1 MKLKPLFSFIIL
13 FLFNYSFGQ
22 LSSQQA
28 VVGVETSATS
38 NYESPEKWLQESFGS
53 FDQTQEEKTLRDA
66 NSKHFRNGDG
76 TITALIAAGN
86 INYKEGGQWKT
97 IFHSIEQS
105 STGFTNI
112 HNLFKTYYPLNA
124 NGHVLTKLPNGSEF
138 KDLLYMRMYFQ
149 TGTTQMEVKNISSS
163 PGNSNFNQLTYSN
176 VYGQGIDLR
185 LTQNTTHR
193 KLDYLISSKNALGTI
208 PNNAEWLVFEE
219 KVELPNGWTAQI
231 AGNRI
236 EVKDVNGQVQIIFE
250 KPVFKDS
257 PVHTHEEELIAN
269 VDHTNCSANH
279 KGHELI
285 GNYELVQ
292 IGNLLTIKTK
302 VPLSWML
309 DEGRVYPVI
318 IDPTVNCVPD
328 NAANWTG
335 YHTTTS
341 GSNTYTD
348 GSANFTSTNI
358 TNSVSDL
365 MILGRYDLDKVYN
378 SWMKFNIN
386 SVPDNACINSASVN
400 YRISYNFSNDPP
412 NCQVNVR
419 LRQMST
425 DPSVAFSGANNT
437 ARLADIRDGDIYQ
450 TQNLAAGSTGTG
462 WRSVGL
468 VSNLFHLTNQ
478 LPVNWFAVGINSYS
492 GGPHTSCYLESFGHS
507 STDKPFL
514 AVTYTPAYQVQ
525 FSGLT
530 PITFCAGQTQ
540 NVSVTVTNVG
550 CMPWTSGG
558 STPNNVNFSWWG
570 SWQAGNDANP
580 RQYPF
585 SGLAPGASQVVT
597 FSVTAPA
604 APGSYSIQTDLVR
617 ELDCWFR
624 GNSAPSCGP
633 GNIDYI
639 IPITVNPV
647 ALVNAGSDV
656 SSCSGG
662 NIVLNGSVTPATY
675 STSATATFAGGNS
688 SSQYDTG
695 PTTATNSPCPIN
707 LTVNIPAGA
716 TITSVNVNYAMVAL
730 GGGYMSEQRSYLQ
743 CTSAGGLK
751 EGSIHSGTG
760 GSGGT
765 QNYSRTGLN
774 IANGVSGGGAI
785 NFSLHAF
792 RTWGGSNCSATN
804 NYVNNNTFTVTV
816 FYTVPTPV
824 TWSGGPIVSGGS
836 TLTPTVNPIIT
847 TTYTLTSTLNSCNAT
862 DQLTVTINPS
872 ATPPTSISAT
882 NPLHPAYCH
891 GNTVNL
897 TSVGGTAAGAG
908 IVDVWYEHSCNTVV
922 EETWST
928 SPLLNPGWWIG
939 STTINSAN
947 GILNVTS
954 TGTDPMIYLGNLS
967 INPDVY
973 RYVQVQ
979 YRYVSGP
986 ATPGMQ
992 VFFENGSGL
1001 AESRSQRGSMIMD
1014 GSWHYL
1020 NLDMSLNYSNVNS
1033 GWIGGG
1039 TVTGLRFDFC
1049 ENTGM
1054 VMEFDF
1060 FLVSES
1066 RMIGNQANLV
1076 LNPGDTYYPTTS
1088 TQYFTRK
1095 IDNCGAT
1102 NCASTNVNLPPL
1114 GTNLS
1119 LDGENETCLVNQMGW
1134 VHFYHTSGRLI
1145 ASVNSGGQ
1153 NLGNVTITSYVEG
1166 APASVPACGFPLNT
1180 DYITAYMQRH
1190 WVVTPQ
1196 FQPATPVQ
1204 VKLPFNNVEFTNLV
1218 GVANTNPNG
1227 NDNLLVPNDLKLT
1240 KYSGPLNVNDDAVD
1254 NCPSN
1259 GGSGGATIHTQ
1270 TGTNVTTLYSLVTGA
1285 QYAEYPVPSF
1295 SELWLHGSL
1304 LNSPLPVEL
1313 ALLAA
1318 VCEENG
1324 NDVKVRWTTAS
1335 EQNSSHFTVERS
1347 VDGINWIILGT
1358 VNAAGTSTS
1367 NLNYEMIDS
1376 DTRGYSVIYYRLNQF
1391 DNNGA
1396 SKVYGPI
1403 SAECLNEQLDFEV
1416 FPNPAGT
1423 DVTVVLH
1430 GEHQEGETSIHITDI
1445 NGKEV
1450 KTIFYSEQVGKLISV
1465 DLRNL
1470 EQGIY
1475 IVRLVNGEEN
1485 NQFVRLIKQ

>member
-1 MKLKPLFSFIIL
+1 MKLKLFFSFLIL
-13 FLFNYSFGQ
+13 FIFNYSFGQ

-28 VVGVETSATS
+28 AVGIETSATS
-38 NYESPEKWLQESFGS
+38 NYESPEKWLQESFGT
-53 FDQTQEEKTLRDA
+53 FDQTQEEKSLRDKNA
-66 NSKHFRNGDG
+66 KHFKKPDG
-76 TITALIAAGN
+76 SYTAVIAAGN
-86 INYKEGGQWKT
+86 MHYWENERWNT
-97 IFHSIEQS
+97 IFHGIEPS
-105 STGFTNI
+105 
-112 HNLFKTYYPLNA
+112 A
-124 NGHVLTKLPNGSEF
+124 NGFRNITNSHKTFYPVIASNSLITVLPNGNQM
-138 KDLLYMRMYFQ
+138 KDMVEMRMYFEVNGQ
-149 TGTTQMEVKNISSS
+149 ATNSQEISGAAGTVNYNK
-163 PGNSNFNQLTYSN
+163 LTYSN
-176 VYGQGIDLR
+176 VYGPGIDLQ
-185 LTQNTTHR
+185 LTQNTTKR
-193 KLDYLISSKNALGTI
+193 KMDYVLANLSVLGAI
-208 PNNAEWLVFEE
+208 PFGSDFLVFEE
-219 KVELPNGWTAQI
+219 KVVLPIGWTAVLD
-231 AGNRI
+231 GNTI
-236 EVKDVNGQVQIIFE
+236 VILDNSGLVNLVYE
-250 KPVFKDS
+250 KPVFKDAPQLDAEGHS
-257 PVHTHEEELIAN
+257 HSNEAEGIFAISQSDN
-269 VDHTNCSANH
+269 V
-279 KGHELI
+279 
-285 GNYELVQ
+285 
-292 IGNLLTIKTK
+292 LTIKTK
-302 VPLSWML
+302 VQL
-309 DEGRVYPVI
+309 DWLADSERAFPVV
-318 IDPTVNCVPD
+318 IDPTVNLYPD
-328 NAANWTG
+328 NTAAWSGHCTAYHIDGNSAADAPLYASSAFSTG
-335 YHTTTS
+335 TNDRIMV
-341 GSNTYTD
+341 GR
-348 GSANFTSTNI
+348 TSTNY
-358 TNSVSDL
+358 SYQS
-365 MILGRYDLDKVYN
+365 YA
-378 SWMKFNIN
+378 KFNISSLPSACVN
-386 SVPDNACINSASVN
+386 SVNLN
-400 YRISYNFSNDPP
+400 YRVYYNYSSGSD
-412 NCQVNVR
+412 CNVMAR
-419 LRQMST
+419 LRHLST
-425 DPSVAFSGANNT
+425 EPVGNSWPG
-437 ARLADIRDGDIYQ
+437 RLADIRDGDIYETRQ
-450 TQNLAAGSTGTG
+450 FRCYDTGAGWVSTPMTSNLDELEAALPSGWFGVGFHTFQGGSHITCYTEIYGYSTG
-462 WRSVGL
+462 
-468 VSNLFHLTNQ
+468 
-478 LPVNWFAVGINSYS
+478 
-492 GGPHTSCYLESFGHS
+492 
-507 STDKPFL
+507 DKPYL
-514 AVTYTPAYQVQ
+514 TVDYTPNYRVS
-525 FSGLT
+525 FSSPT
-530 PITFCAGQTQ
+530 PTTFCAGQTQ
-540 NVSVTVTNVG
+540 NVSITVTNTG
-550 CMPWTSGG
+550 CRQWTSGG

-570 SWQAGNDANP
+570 SWQFGGLAGGQDNNP
-580 RQYPF
+580 RLTPF
-585 SGLAPGASQVVT
+585 INLAPGASQVVT
-597 FSVTAPA
+597 FSVTAPST
-604 APGSYSIQTDLVR
+604 PGSYSIQTDLVR
-617 ELDCWFR
+617 ELECWFR
-624 GNSAPSCGP
+624 GNGAPTCGP
-633 GNIDYI
+633 GNVDYT
-639 IPITVNPV
+639 IPIIVSDALTVS
-647 ALVNAGSDV
+647 AGIDV
-656 SSCSGG
+656 SSCSGD
-662 NIVLNGSVTPATY
+662 NTVLAGLVTPSTY
-675 STSATATFAGGNS
+675 TASTSVIYSGGDASTLYNTA
-688 SSQYDTG
+688 
-695 PTTATNSPCPIN
+695 PTIATNSSCPTL
-707 LTVNIPAGA
+707 LTVPIPVGA
-716 TITSVNVNYAMVAL
+716 TITSVNVSYNMEAL
-730 GGGYMSEQRSYLQ
+730 SSGSGWKSEQRSYIK
-743 CTSAGGLK
+743 CTSAGGIS
-751 EGSIHSGTG
+751 ESSIYSGTG
-760 GSGGT
+760 NAAGVQSY
-765 QNYSRTGLN
+765 NRTGLN
-774 IANGVSGGGAI
+774 IANGVVGGGNV
-785 NFSLHAF
+785 NFELHAF
-792 RTWGGSNCSATN
+792 RTYGGSGCTN
-804 NYVNNNTFTVTV
+804 TVNRINNNSFTVTV
-816 FYTVPTPV
+816 FYNAPIPV
-824 TWSGGPIVSGGS
+824 VWTGSPIVSGAN
-836 TLTPTVNPIIT
+836 TLTPTVNPSSA
-847 TTYTLTSTLNSCNAT
+847 TTYTLTAT
-862 DQLTVTINPS
+862 SNGCSMADQVTVNINPNT
-872 ATPPTSISAT
+872 APPTSITAT

-897 TSVGGTAAGAG
+897 TSVGGTAASGG

-939 STTINSAN
+939 STTINSVN

-954 TGTDPMIYLGNLS
+954 TGADPMIYLGNLS

-973 RYVQVQ
+973 RYVQVR

-1001 AESRSQRGSMIMD
+1001 AESKSQRGTMIMD

-1066 RMIGNQANLV
+1066 RMIGDQANLV

-1102 NCASTNVNLPPL
+1102 SCASTNVNLPPL

-1166 APASVPACGFPLNT
+1166 APASVPACDFPLNT
-1180 DYITAYMQRH
+1180 DYTTAYMQRH

-1227 NDNLLVPNDLKLT
+1227 NDDLLLPDDLKLT

-1313 ALLAA
+1313 VSLAA

-1347 VDGINWIILGT
+1347 VDGINWLILGT

-1391 DNNGA
+1391 DNNGV
-1396 SKVYGPI
+1396 SKAYGPI
-1403 SAECLNEQLDFEV
+1403 SAECLSEQLDFEV
-1416 FPNPAGT
+1416 FPNPAGNE
-1423 DVTVVLH
+1423 VTVLLH
-1430 GEHQEGETSIHITDI
+1430 GEHQEGQTSIHITDI

-1470 EQGIY
+1470 EQGVY

-1485 NQFVRLIKQ
+1485 NQFVRLVKQ